1 MILFYFWAAND
12 SVAVESAS
20 PCQLLPSQTRI
31 WFEPAYSHLGL
42 VRLQSSPASNVAG
55 TLKSIMRCASRLA
68 GLVFLFLVS
77 VLNTRRLDARRPKA
91 DDILSASV
99 QSAFTGL
106 EERPDVGPWP
116 GRSHGKGL
124 LFRRQVELEV
134 VAGSVVEILVDAQIP
149 LRSGQRRVAKR

>member
-12 SVAVESAS
+12 SVALESAS
-20 PCQLLPSQTRI
+20 PYQLLPSQTRI

-55 TLKSIMRCASRLA
+55 TSKSIMRCASRLA

-77 VLNTRRLDARRPKA
+77 VLNTRRLDARRRRKA

-116 GRSHGKGL
+116 SRSHGKGL

-134 VAGSVVEILVDAQIP
+134 VAGSVVEILVDAQRP
-149 LRSGQRRVAKR
+149 LCSG